1 MNGTLQRTEG
11 EVVSKWAHYA
21 DMNPVVKGIDLEQF
35 AAADW
40 LTGFIHEASHGV
52 PHIGIHT
59 AIVTPRELRD
69 RFYLASDRHHH
80 FVNAQGSMA
89 REIMRA
95 HDKIFGVFA
104 RAAFISDP
112 TSKVPSVA
120 DTLTVSGFA
129 QAWNYSTSLLQ
140 PDLVVSL
147 NEARFVPTQEA
158 DPPLHDVFEGLFSEL
173 RRQYQR

>member
-1 MNGTLQRTEG
+1 
-11 EVVSKWAHYA
+11 
-21 DMNPVVKGIDLEQF
+21 
-35 AAADW
+35 
-40 LTGFIHEASHGV
+40 
-52 PHIGIHT
+52 
-59 AIVTPRELRD
+59 
-69 RFYLASDRHHH
+69 
-80 FVNAQGSMA
+80 MA

-95 HDKIFGVFA
+95 HNKIFGVFA

-147 NEARFVPTQEA
+147 NEARFVPTHAA

-173 RRQYQR
+173 RRQHQS